1 MRDLSGEHWFSH
13 LLLGMIVIGADV
25 LIFQKREQFIL
36 MALQSLDKPWER
48 AGQGLGLALVGPM
61 IDNMVDSLTPMQC
74 LRALYRL
81 EVDGEKIFSDQIGGA
96 RREYRGSTYSAKQK
110 EREKPEWRQHTE
122 TSPID
127 DSTNVYLWIE
137 AEQPISGWLT
147 NEVNPV
153 LSIRCKENKTEAYIN
168 LKMRPKAEYGSYGA
182 EYAYITLRFDDDR
195 AFKEKFVIST
205 DGEAIFFPKYIPYIK
220 PMLKHK
226 RLLVEFTPFNA
237 SPQITTGSL
246 AAMECQRNS
255 RQVHPFVR
263 LPLARSSR
271 EPSSHRTS
279 APVRGRLC

>member
-1 MRDLSGEHWFSH
+1 MKKGIILFTVALGI
-13 LLLGMIVIGADV
+13 LLAVVFLRYGTISPCGALKKHV
-25 LIFQKREQFIL
+25 KSQL
-36 MALQSLDKPWER
+36 MTSAMTDISDNPWER

-81 EVDGEKIFSDQIGGA
+81 EVDGKNIFSDQIGGA
-96 RREYRGSTYSAKQK
+96 IREYRGSAYSAKQK
-110 EREKPEWRQHTE
+110 EPEKPEWRQHTE

-137 AEQPISGWLT
+137 AEQPISGWLK

-205 DGEAIFFPKYIPYIK
+205 DGEAVFFPKYIPYIK
-220 PMLKHK
+220 RMLKHK
-226 RLLVEFTPFNA
+226 QLLIEFTPFNA
-237 SPQITTGSL
+237 SPQITTFNLEGL
-246 AAMECQRNS
+246 QERIAA
-255 RQVHPFVR
+255 
-263 LPLARSSR
+263 LR
-271 EPSSHRTS
+271 EACHW
-279 APVRGRLC
+279 